1 MYTPAGRP
9 LPLRGFSAQRSG
21 PLPRVCRSPGEQG
34 QRRTPSG
41 SALRVA
47 RAGQSCGYLKSQ
59 RDREGTVGVRWCPT
73 PGSHWLCVGLFCTRV
88 LSGNDPASVV
98 WLRLRPR
105 WLRVQSGFC
114 DGLGGQGTDGTLETR
129 AVPQPVMYPAPSP
142 HWTSD
147 TRGVFGQLGPW
158 VSTLSLCWDCHCL
171 PGFHIAGGQGS
182 NIGTSVP
189 CSLSCHAVN
198 TVAPVIQ
205 GVGSNDLHPG
215 WYSVLAS
222 GDCHCPAQNS
232 QGRRPSQVET
242 GVAQL
247 AHQEPVPH
255 PGSPFPRLV

>member
-1 MYTPAGRP
+1 MACPLGQGTLESCEAGPFTSRRARTDVPSVCPREVLSLYTPAGRP
-9 LPLRGFSAQRSG
+9 LPLRGFSAQRSD

-147 TRGVFGQLGPW
+147 TRGVFVDSLARGCPHCPCAGIVTVSL
-158 VSTLSLCWDCHCL
+158 VSTSLVGRA
-171 PGFHIAGGQGS
+171 P
-182 NIGTSVP
+182 TSGPLYPVP
-189 CSLSCHAVN
+189 C
-198 TVAPVIQ
+198 
-205 GVGSNDLHPG
+205 
-215 WYSVLAS
+215 
-222 GDCHCPAQNS
+222 
-232 QGRRPSQVET
+232 
-242 GVAQL
+242 
-247 AHQEPVPH
+247 
-255 PGSPFPRLV
+255 LVTQ